1 MVLKA
6 LGKLFKVNVHAVE
19 ERQEVHKVGLK
30 LVSEMHRLP
39 LCTVVKVRHILS
51 LGEKQIRYGQ
61 VLLTGQS
68 WKLAVKRL
76 GCAEL
81 DL

>member
-1 MVLKA
+1 MILKA

-51 LGEKQIRYGQ
+51 LGEKQIRYGH
-61 VLLTGQS
+61 VLLIGQL